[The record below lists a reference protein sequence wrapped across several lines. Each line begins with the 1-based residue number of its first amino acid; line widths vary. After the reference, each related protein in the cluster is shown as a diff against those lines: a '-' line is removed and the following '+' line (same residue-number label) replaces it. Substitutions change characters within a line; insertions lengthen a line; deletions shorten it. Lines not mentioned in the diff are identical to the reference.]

1 MPSFRWT
8 TAAAGLLAAA
18 ALTPI
23 ASAWNEDVHQQIGF
37 LAEQFLT
44 KRTSSVLAQILEP
57 EYNGSIGNAAAWAD
71 EYSHTEEGAFS
82 YQWHWIDS
90 ADDPPSYCNVYYHR
104 DCSAGGCVVS
114 AIANQTSILRSCIAA
129 SKQAPLPDSTATT
142 NLTCSYALKWVA
154 HFLGDIA
161 QPLHASGV
169 AAGGNGFRVPYNG
182 SNVTL
187 HSVWD
192 GHIIYQAAGVSAFPN
207 ATGLQPFFAE
217 YLLPRIL
224 ADAFPDAPTK
234 EWLACADPSTPTA
247 CALAWARD
255 SSAWNC
261 DYVYSQDWN
270 GTATGDLATSGY
282 AENAFPIVELQVSK
296 AALRLATWLNA
307 LVEGTYDEG
316 RELVVQTT
324 PSWIGGPNEGA

>member
-1 MPSFRWT
+1 MLSLRST

-18 ALTPI
+18 AFVPL

-44 KRTSSVLAQILEP
+44 KRTSSALAQILEP

-71 EYSHTEEGAFS
+71 EYAHTKEGAFS

-90 ADDPPSYCNVYYHR
+90 ADNPPSYCNVYYHR

-114 AIANQTSILRSCIAA
+114 AIANQTSILRSCLA
-129 SKQAPLPDSTATT
+129 SPPTTTTT
-142 NLTCSYALKWVA
+142 NLTCSQSLKWIT
-154 HFLGDIA
+154 HFIGDIA

-169 AAGGNGFRVPYNG
+169 AAGGNGIHVTYAG
-182 SNVTL
+182 HQNVTL

-192 GHIIYQAAGVSAFPN
+192 GRIIYSAANVSSPFPN
-207 ATGLQPFFAE
+207 ATGLAPFFADR
-217 YLLPRIL
+217 LLPRIL
-224 ADAFPDAPTK
+224 ADDFPDAPRAD
-234 EWLACADPSTPTA
+234 WLACADPETPVK

-255 SSAWNC
+255 SAAWNC
-261 DYVYSQDWN
+261 DYVFAQDTN
-270 GTATGDLATSGY
+270 ATKDLATSGY
-282 AENAFPIVELQVSK
+282 AEGAFPIVELQVSK

-307 LVEGTYDEG
+307 MVEGAYRGED
-316 RELVVQTT
+316 RELMVQTT
-324 PSWIGGPNEGA
+324 PSWVGGPNGGA